1 MSTKTNFQ
9 TGNEYTLAELF
20 SNNNKIIIPDLQ
32 RDYCWGTKDEL
43 AKNFVAGLYDY
54 YENRKGNDTKL
65 GLGMFYGY
73 EEPIGHIQLC
83 DGQQRLTTLF
93 LLIGMLNR
101 YSDSQGIFKK
111 YLISEEEMEDD
122 KEPYLLYSIRES
134 TLYFLSDLITHIFF
148 TNEIEL
154 KQIKEQAWYFKDY
167 DLDPSIQS
175 MLAVLTQIEEILE
188 NKTDI
193 NDFGKFLLHDLT
205 FLYYDMG
212 SRIKGEE
219 TFVII
224 NTTGEPLTATENL
237 KPILLSK
244 IESEE
249 ERKKGS
255 DIWEKWE
262 NFFWNNRLKNDTADN
277 GLKEFFRWIM
287 LLSLN
292 IESNDF
298 KEIQDSGK
306 FDFDRNISIQ
316 EIDSYFDIILFIKK
330 NNLINDFNKY
340 IAPENSDNH
349 NQIIWFQ
356 VLPVIKYI
364 KRWGSKDILNI
375 KRICHFFY
383 NLSKIN
389 NVGKAIAELLP
400 EAIRII
406 DVMQTS
412 DICSFLDITDISK
425 SLLTEEERLKLGI
438 YKKQIKNRDKIQAAF
453 WKEED
458 SRLWDGEIK
467 TLLLWSTNNTL
478 NVKDFSYNGF
488 INYTKKL
495 SSLLNQ
501 SELDLFRR
509 TLLTFIDND
518 NYPRVLHGYTNF
530 SFCTTESDWKT
541 ILSDNVEPVK
551 ELLDSLN
558 LTDDIAQQQE
568 TLMNRSGCLL
578 KYNLDK
584 LITHKE
590 ILRHAKEKNFQWDD
604 DADDWLIIPKEK
616 ATKYANLSNY
626 VLYLDLMKKGSLCN
640 SKYTRK
646 DDDGIYY
653 EFSVNNITWCLWFY
667 EDTDGNCCAVSALD
681 RDLAID
687 IFSPHKMNFELNI
700 RNENKKEEKLL
711 QQLAQQYNLT
721 LKDDERYYSSI
732 MSEKKVTQLLQN
744 MLLTIK

>member
-43 AKNFVAGLYDY
+43 AKSFVAGLYDY

-101 YSDSQGIFKK
+101 YSDSQGVFKK

-154 KQIKEQAWYFKDY
+154 KLIKEQAWYFKDY

-175 MLAVLTQIEEILE
+175 MLAVLVQIEEILV

-193 NDFGKFLLHDLT
+193 NDFGEFLLHDLT

-244 IESEE
+244 IESEV
-249 ERKKGS
+249 ERKKRS

-306 FDFDRNISIQ
+306 FVFDRNISIQ

-340 IAPENSDNH
+340 IAPEKSDNH

-364 KRWGSKDILNI
+364 KRWGIKDILNI
-375 KRICHFFY
+375 KKICHFFY

-412 DICSFLDITDISK
+412 DICSFLDIRDISK
-425 SLLTEEERLKLGI
+425 SLLTEEETLKLGI

-458 SRLWDGEIK
+458 SKLWNGEIK
-467 TLLLWSTNNTL
+467 TLLLWATNNTL
-478 NVKDFSYNGF
+478 NVKDFSYDSF
-488 INYTKKL
+488 IDCTKKL

-501 SELDLFRR
+501 SEVDLFRR

-518 NYPRVLHGYTNF
+518 NYPRVLHGYTNY
-530 SFCTTESDWKT
+530 SFCNTESDWKT

-551 ELLDSLN
+551 KLLDSLN

-568 TLMNRSGCLL
+568 ALMTRSECSF

-604 DADDWLIIPKEK
+604 NADDWLIIPKEK

-626 VLYLDLMKKGSLCN
+626 VLYLDLMKKGSLCD

-646 DDDGIYY
+646 DDNGVYY
-653 EFSVNNITWCLWFY
+653 EFFVNNITWHLWFY
-667 EDTDGNCCAVSALD
+667 EDTDGNCCAVTAFD

-687 IFSPHKMNFELNI
+687 LSSPRNMTFELNI
-700 RNENKKEEKLL
+700 RNDNKKENKLL

-721 LKDDERYYSSI
+721 LKDERYYSSI
-732 MSEKKVTQLLQN
+732 MSEEKVIQLLQN
-744 MLLTIK
+744 MLLTIE